1 MHDFCVIVNSGG
13 KRGGRQEENDDG
25 VGQRREGKMEC
36 GKKYLQRHFIEHII
50 HPCLRMITRSFRVAI
65 FFYPPNSSQFSST
78 FFYLSRIIPDILIIN
93 LISRTESNHNIFNSY
108 SFPIKREA
116 VCRLPLPNY
125 QVPLLTR
132 RSTEGFLRTQYEPT
146 NNKAIQ

>member
-1 MHDFCVIVNSGG
+1 MHDFCVIGNSGG
-13 KRGGRQEENDDG
+13 ESGGRQEENDGG
-25 VGQRREGKMEC
+25 VGQRREGKDGVREKISATTFHRAYYPSLSSHDHLVFSRC
-36 GKKYLQRHFIEHII
+36 D
-50 HPCLRMITRSFRVAI
+50 
-65 FFYPPNSSQFSST
+65 FFLSPNSSQFSST

-93 LISRTESNHNIFNSY
+93 LVSRTESNHNIFHSY

-125 QVPLLTR
+125 QVPLLPR